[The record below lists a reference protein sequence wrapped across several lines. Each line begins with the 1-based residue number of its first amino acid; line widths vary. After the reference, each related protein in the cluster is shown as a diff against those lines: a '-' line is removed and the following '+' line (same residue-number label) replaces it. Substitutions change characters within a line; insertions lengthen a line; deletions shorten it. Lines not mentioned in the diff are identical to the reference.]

1 MRSNRDLQQGQFHTE
16 RNNVFT
22 VRMVK
27 CWTTSPERLGALL
40 PLEVSYTQL
49 DQGTAQPE
57 F

>member
-16 RNNVFT
+16 RNNAFT